1 MRSIERQEMGNRF
14 TTIVS
19 NSSFD
24 LMILGSSLACLLLLS
39 FLLEPS
45 LHADEQD
52 QSFTYSCEVVG
63 EDSGIKI
70 SKNLYLDWNHRSR
83 GIMAEV
89 DASTDKVVDDPNFFY
104 FKSGAK
110 ITVVDGFR
118 KIETPFYPISG
129 YHGGSQYL
137 RGFYLQPILE
147 TDVMTFWVNTATGDA
162 ELTELGLR
170 VRSFRGS
177 CRSLGLGKS
186 FPDK

>member
-1 MRSIERQEMGNRF
+1 MGNRF

-89 DASTDKVVDDPNFFY
+89 DASTDKVVDDPNYFN

-129 YHGGSQYL
+129 YHGGSQFL
-137 RGFYLQPILE
+137 RGFYLQPRLQN
-147 TDVMTFWVNTATGDA
+147 DVMTLWVDTATGDA
-162 ELTELGLR
+162 ELTELGLG